1 MSKDSFDRGLTK
13 RRQVMGDDFVD
24 RALGQADELTMP
36 MQDFVTRVAWDE
48 IWNREALSDRDRS
61 LVNLGMIAALNRPQ
75 EFRGHV
81 RGALNN
87 GMSSP
92 PSILTP
98 WCTHDWA
105 STHGCT
111 APPLATP
118 KSPPSPRGLPPRF
131 CSPARACLRIAQW
144 SP

>member
-87 GMSSP
+87 GMSP
-92 PSILTP
+92 EEIRDVCLQIAVYCGFPQV
-98 WCTHDWA
+98 HRHHFA
-105 STHGCT
+105 S
-111 APPLATP
+111 
-118 KSPPSPRGLPPRF
+118 
-131 CSPARACLRIAQW
+131 
-144 SP
+144 